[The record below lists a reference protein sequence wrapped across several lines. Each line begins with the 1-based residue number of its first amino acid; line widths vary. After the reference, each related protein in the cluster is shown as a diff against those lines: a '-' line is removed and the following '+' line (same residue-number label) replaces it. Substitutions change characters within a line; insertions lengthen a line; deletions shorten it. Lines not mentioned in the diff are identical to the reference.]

1 MIALSSLGF
10 LAVEISAIMTSQQP
24 ENNGFPFLKRVTLYS
39 KICGYAILILSILM
53 TAANIVLI
61 IQIRKIN
68 KNFSNR
74 ATYHF
79 KKEKFTLAIILAFFG
94 LSYLFRF
101 LWDEFLGF
109 RLLNL
114 DNDFY
119 FFLVY
124 DIVSYA
130 DGLSFTALLLFHR
143 SNFKMQTEV

>member
-1 MIALSSLGF
+1 MIALASLGF
-10 LAVEISAIMTSQQP
+10 LAVEISAIITSQQP
-24 ENNGFPFLKRVTLYS
+24 VNHGYPFLKRITLMSQITAYT
-39 KICGYAILILSILM
+39 ILILFILM

-68 KNFSNR
+68 KSFSNS
-74 ATYHF
+74 AAYHF
-79 KKEKFTLAIILAFFG
+79 KKEKFTLAIVLAFFG

-109 RLLNL
+109 KLLNL

-124 DIVSYA
+124 DIVIYA

-143 SNFKMQTEV
+143 SNFKVQTEV